1 LRSIRSKHLPLMC
14 IEQNSWWDRWPNGK
28 WIKDHCNVINY
39 CRGLDQTNQITGA
52 IDNVV
57 LHKQDRMLQVPR
69 RPRKGN
75 LENGN
80 AYMIEL
86 LQNIGCRQQR
96 FTHRFKIRHFKP
108 ERKASMLSYSTSK
121 RSLIS
126 WTDIEQL
133 EIDKK

>member
-1 LRSIRSKHLPLMC
+1 LISYYS
-14 IEQNSWWDRWPNGK
+14 
-28 WIKDHCNVINY
+28 
-39 CRGLDQTNQITGA
+39 GLDQTNEITGA
-52 IDNVV
+52 IDNAV
-57 LHKQDRMLQVPR
+57 LHKQDRLVQVPT

-96 FTHRFKIRHFKP
+96 FTQRFKIRDFKP
-108 ERKASMLSYSTSK
+108 ERKTSMLSCSTSK